1 MSLLALAW
9 RSVRGRPLASL
20 LTCLSVALG
29 VALVVTLLALRA
41 STRRSFLEAARGYD
55 VILGPT
61 DGSPLDTV
69 LSTLFHVGEAKGTV
83 PWSVLEDVRRDPR
96 VAVAVPYA
104 VGDSFRGKHVVG
116 TTPDLFGVLQGAD
129 GRSLGDGVAGA
140 LFEEGAFE
148 AVVGSIAASD
158 TGLRRGST
166 FRVMHGIE
174 SVSHEHDE
182 VWSVV
187 GILRPTGTPADRALF
202 IPLQTFYAIG
212 GHAEG
217 AAAVQARRAA
227 REEGD
232 ATAGDG
238 APDEAGHEAPAEAG
252 PGAAGQEATT
262 DGPGAEEV
270 LGLSAIG
277 IRLVSPG
284 LRMGFLGEMRQD
296 RDDVDAV
303 QPLDVIHD
311 LLQVVGSV
319 DRVFELLAWAVVVV
333 SGLGILVGLY
343 NTIHGRRREIAILRA
358 LGARARHV
366 FVVIVLEALLL
377 VAAGGLLGLLLGHL
391 ALAASAPTLLL
402 EYAIRAD
409 VGPGVR
415 DLLVV
420 GVLALLG
427 LVAGVV
433 PAVRGLRT
441 PVARHLQPQEA

>member
-9 RSVRGRPLASL
+9 RSVRGRPLASI
-20 LTCLSVALG
+20 LTSCAVALG
-29 VALVVTLLALRA
+29 VALVIALLSLRA

-61 DGSPLDTV
+61 DGSPLDSV

-83 PWSVLEDVRRDPR
+83 PWAVYEAVTKDPR
-96 VAVAVPYA
+96 VAYAVPYA
-104 VGDSFRGKHVVG
+104 IGDSFRGHHVVG
-116 TTPDLFGVLQGAD
+116 TSPDLFRVLSGAD
-129 GRSLGDGVAGA
+129 DRALGEGVAGA
-140 LFEEGAFE
+140 LFEDGTFE
-148 AVVGSIAASD
+148 AVVGSVAAAR

-174 SVSHEHDE
+174 TVSHEHDE

-187 GILRPTGTPADRALF
+187 GILRPTGTPADRAIF
-202 IPLQTFYAIG
+202 IPWKTFYAIG

-217 AAAVQARRAA
+217 AASAQERRI
-227 REEGD
+227 
-232 ATAGDG
+232 
-238 APDEAGHEAPAEAG
+238 EAGAVGPADEDGGAAPA
-252 PGAAGQEATT
+252 
-262 DGPGAEEV
+262 AEEI

-311 LLQVVGSV
+311 LLQLVGSV
-319 DRVFELLAWAVVVV
+319 DLVFELLAWAVVVV
-333 SGLGILVGLY
+333 SGLGILVSLY

-366 FVVIVLEALLL
+366 FLVIVLEALLL
-377 VAAGGLLGLLLGHL
+377 VSAGGLLGLVLGHF
-391 ALAASAPTLLL
+391 AVAAAAPTLLID
-402 EYAIRAD
+402 YAIRAE
-409 VGPGVR
+409 VGPGAR
-415 DLLVV
+415 DLV
-420 GVLALLG
+420 VLAVLLALG
-427 LVAGVV
+427 LVAGLV
-433 PAVRGLRT
+433 PALRGLRT
-441 PVARHLQPQEA
+441 PVARHLHQQDA